1 VFERVGLLLVLL
13 HLPPRNADG
22 YTSLTPSDSTG
33 QLCTVE
39 HLYGIQNSTG
49 TVNANNLFSLV
60 PQVITGGLPVLG
72 APQSMTCDNCTK
84 EAYNIVISN
93 VPQVITSGANS
104 SISGQCGASFI
115 GSPTFYLSLALVVD
129 KFSTDGNTPA
139 GVSQTAAD
147 TSLAKT
153 KGSNGALRSLALWDE
168 LMILFG
174 FGTLFAVLL

>member
-1 VFERVGLLLVLL
+1 MVSVTTQD
-13 HLPPRNADG
+13 RNADG

-49 TVNANNLFSLV
+49 TVNANNFFLLV
-60 PQVITGGLPVLG
+60 PQVITSGLPILG
-72 APQSMTCDNCTK
+72 APQNMTCDNCTK
-84 EAYNIVISN
+84 EAYNIIISN
-93 VPQVITSGANS
+93 VPEVITSGANS
-104 SISGQCGASFI
+104 SISGQCGAGFI
-115 GSPTFYLSLALVVD
+115 GSPTFYLSLALVD
-129 KFSTDGNTPA
+129 KSSTDGKTPA
-139 GVSQTAAD
+139 GVSQTAAGN
-147 TSLAKT
+147 SLAKT